1 MKASTLRLA
10 FLLAIAGAIG
20 FQLGINQFAVK
31 ANVVPAPDG
40 GVAGKLSWSSVPVGS
55 PCAIG
60 GHVTWQPGLLTPHVL
75 ELTDDSDCIPD

>member
-10 FLLAIAGAIG
+10 FLLAEIAGAIG

-55 PCAIG
+55 AVRDRRPRHLAAR
-60 GHVTWQPGLLTPHVL
+60 PLLTQQHPRG
-75 ELTDDSDCIPD
+75 